1 MENHVAVSVAE
12 VDTNANA
19 NAMMM
24 LKHACEDDSLTLLL
38 PMIQHAYEELSV
50 AVSSLSH

>member
-1 MENHVAVSVAE
+1 MENHAAVSVAK
-12 VDTNANA
+12 VDANA

>member
-12 VDTNANA
+12 VDANA